1 MIAASNAQALWSNPG
16 MTAELTVYERAQ
28 LAQLRRWQAEPPG
41 PATRLF
47 GKAAGPAS
55 KAVQSMLP
63 EAALRSAL
71 AGAQK
76 AALKLTGEDSLLRKA
91 GVKSFEELRG
101 ISLQTCDRLAT
112 EVQRRAM
119 AMAGG
124 AGAVFGVAGTA
135 GLVADVPALLVLA
148 LRSIHRTGLCYGES
162 GEGDEA
168 RARLGIGIFALAS
181 ANTVEEKQ
189 AALAALRNVH
199 AEQSTAAWRD
209 GVERAAERELAKE
222 AAVFGLNNLAR
233 SLGTNLGWR
242 KAAGAMPVLGAV
254 VGGSVNA
261 WYLYDVTTVAR
272 YVFQERWLRAK
283 QPAAL
288 AAAPNMLPGP
298 PR

>member
-1 MIAASNAQALWSNPG
+1 MSHSSP
-16 MTAELTVYERAQ
+16 TVYERAQ
-28 LAQLRRWQAEPPG
+28 LAQLRQWQAEPPG

-47 GKAAGPAS
+47 GRAAGPAS

-76 AALKLTGEDSLLRKA
+76 AALKLSGEESLLRKA
-91 GVKSFEELRG
+91 GVKSLLDLRG
-101 ISLQTCDRLAT
+101 VNLQTCDRLAT
-112 EVQRRAM
+112 DVQRRAT

-148 LRSIHRTGLCYGES
+148 LRSIHRTGLCYGDR
-162 GEGDEA
+162 GEGEA

-181 ANTVEEKQ
+181 ANTVGEKQ
-189 AALAALRNVH
+189 AAIAALRNAH

-233 SLGTNLGWR
+233 SLATNLGWR
-242 KAAGAMPVLGAV
+242 KAAGAIPVLGAV
-254 VGGSVNA
+254 VGGSINA

-272 YVFQERWLRAK
+272 YVFQERWLRARHA
-283 QPAAL
+283 AAL
-288 AAAPNMLPGP
+288 AAPSNMLSGP

>member
-16 MTAELTVYERAQ
+16 MSAEPTVYERAQ
-28 LAQLRRWQAEPPG
+28 LAQLRQWQAGPPG

-71 AGAQK
+71 SGAQK
-76 AALKLTGEDSLLRKA
+76 AALKLSGEDSLLRQA
-91 GVKSFEELRG
+91 GVKDFAELRR
-101 ISLQTCDRLAT
+101 IPLQTCDRLAT
-112 EVQRRAM
+112 GVQRRAM

-124 AGAVFGVAGTA
+124 AGAVFGVAGPA

-148 LRSIHRTGLCYGES
+148 LRSIHRTGLCYGER
-162 GEGDEA
+162 GEDEA

-189 AALAALRNVH
+189 AAIAALRNVN
-199 AEQSTAAWRD
+199 AEQSSAAWRD

-233 SLGTNLGWR
+233 SLATNLGWR
-242 KAAGAMPVLGAV
+242 KAAGSLPVLGAV

-261 WYLYDVTTVAR
+261 WYLYDVTSVAR
-272 YVFQERWLRAK
+272 YVFQERWLQAK
-283 QPAAL
+283 HAL
-288 AAAPNMLPGP
+288 PVPNMLPGP